1 MNNNEQTTKTRYI
14 NGVKAYYMAGVW
26 YCDYNHYQAARMQQ
40 GIKTSIE
47 AFCSWCSK
55 YDLSP
60 QG

>member
-1 MNNNEQTTKTRYI
+1 MKTKYPVKTI

-26 YCDYNHYQAARMQQ
+26 YCDYKHYQAARMKQ

-47 AFCSWCSK
+47 VFCFWCDK
-55 YDLSP
+55 YDLCP